1 MEKVSILDEAATNPL
16 YNKHVLGDVDNS
28 QKYFYMYSYVF
39 PLNTLGLANP
49 ASRLTV
55 QPQDM
60 HRVSRMDQQSYH
72 LLSWLLDA
80 ENAQESEKTGTE
92 PSGLFPG

>member
-1 MEKVSILDEAATNPL
+1 M
-16 YNKHVLGDVDNS
+16 
-28 QKYFYMYSYVF
+28 
-39 PLNTLGLANP
+39 
-49 ASRLTV
+49 